1 LSGKTVGT
9 SSTMKRI
16 ALLPNHVAIVPDG
29 NGRWAKQHG
38 LPRLEGHHAGAEN
51 MHCMVEYLNEYPI
64 KYVTLYGFSTEN
76 WSRPED
82 EVRGLFQLLGEFIDK
97 CISEFYKKGIK
108 LRHLGRLNELPQDL
122 QQAINSGVELTKNNS
137 RMTLSLAFN
146 YGGRAE
152 IIDAVRCLVAEGI
165 PPQNI
170 DEILFSNYLYTAGL
184 PDVDLLIR
192 TGDELRLSNFL
203 IWQTAYSEY
212 YFTDVLWPD
221 FDKKE
226 VEKAL
231 IAYSQRKRRFGGLQR
246 GKKGTR
252 VSSITPGNT

>member
-1 LSGKTVGT
+1 
-9 SSTMKRI
+9 MKRI

-29 NGRWAKQHG
+29 NGRWAEQHG
-38 LPRLEGHHAGAEN
+38 LPRLEGHHAGAKN
-51 MHCMVEYLNEYPI
+51 MHRMVEYLNEYQI

-82 EVRGLFQLLGEFIDK
+82 EVRGLFQLLGEFIGV
-97 CISEFYKKGIK
+97 CVSEFYKNGIK

-122 QQAINSGVELTKNNS
+122 QQAINSAVELTKNNT

-152 IIDAVRCLVAEGI
+152 IIDAVRRLVAEGI
-165 PPQNI
+165 PLQNI
-170 DEILFSNYLYTAGL
+170 DEISFNNYLYTAGL

-246 GKKGTR
+246 GKKGSR
-252 VSSITPGNT
+252 LNSITLGNT

>member
-1 LSGKTVGT
+1 MVGAPL
-9 SSTMKRI
+9 TMRKI
-16 ALLPNHVAIVPDG
+16 TLLPNHVAIVPDG
-29 NGRWAKQHG
+29 NGRWAEQRG
-38 LPRLEGHHAGAEN
+38 LPRLEGHHVGAEN
-51 MHCMVEYLNEYPI
+51 MRRMVEYLNKYPI

-97 CISEFYKKGIK
+97 CISEFYKNGIK

-122 QQAINSGVELTKNNS
+122 QQAINSAVELTKNNT

-152 IIDAVRCLVAEGI
+152 ILDAVRKIIADGI
-165 PPQNI
+165 PLQNI
-170 DEILFSNYLYTAGL
+170 DERLFNSYLYTAGL
-184 PDVDLLIR
+184 PEVDLVIR
-192 TGDELRLSNFL
+192 TADELRLSNFL
-203 IWQTAYSEY
+203 IWQSAYSEY
-212 YFTDVLWPD
+212 YFTRVLWPD

-231 IAYSQRKRRFGGLQR
+231 LAYSQRQRRFGRLQR
-246 GKKGTR
+246 GKKGAGVNSATLSNR
-252 VSSITPGNT
+252 